1 MIKELIDAKGFRVK
15 VPENIRGIISLSPA
29 VTEILFD
36 LGLDDS
42 IVGVTPYC
50 VRPDKAREKK
60 KVGSYGYV
68 NTELLDNMKPDL
80 ILTVTGYQDK
90 LVERLRE
97 KFNVFSFELPST
109 LSGIL
114 DLVVKVGLVT
124 GKSEE
129 ARNIESQLIERL
141 NKLNKFNGESV
152 YIELDLG
159 GPVTFG
165 ALSYITDSLFFMG
178 LDPIYKKE
186 IKEWIIPDFE
196 YIKNINPYFIIFE
209 PKMFSRRDGNTIE
222 RIIKDRNWENI
233 DAHLGKRI
241 FVTPGNYDF
250 FAHHGPSFIR
260 EVLPWLA
267 SKVPK

>member
-1 MIKELIDAKGFRVK
+1 MINELTDAKGFRVK
-15 VPENIRGIISLSPA
+15 VPEDIRSIVSLSPA

-42 IVGVTPYC
+42 ITGVTPYC

-60 KVGSYGYV
+60 KVGSYGYA
-68 NTELLDNMKPDL
+68 NLELLETIKPDL

-109 LSGIL
+109 VSGII
-114 DLVVKVGLVT
+114 DLVVRVGIVT

-129 ARNIESQLIERL
+129 ARKIESQLIEKL
-141 NKLNKFNGESV
+141 NKLRKFNGESV

-186 IKEWIIPDFE
+186 LKEWIIPDFKYVKE
-196 YIKNINPYFIIFE
+196 RDPYFIIFE
-209 PKMFSRRDGNTIE
+209 PKMFSRRDENIVE
-222 RIIKDRNWENI
+222 RIIKDRGWENI
-233 DAHLGKRI
+233 DAYLGKRI

-260 EVLPWLA
+260 EALPWLA
-267 SKVPK
+267 SKIPK